1 MSVELVEENSRSL
14 SVSCNS
20 RYNSASFDSRLIL
33 ASVVWKKGLN
43 SSDSS
48 KRMRE
53 FGGSIRG
60 NVLAWKNR
68 GKEPFPLRRTFIRRG

>member
-1 MSVELVEENSRSL
+1 MSVELDEENSRSL

-43 SSDSS
+43 SPILRKGCENSEDRFEGTFS
-48 KRMRE
+48 
-53 FGGSIRG
+53 
-60 NVLAWKNR
+60 L
-68 GKEPFPLRRTFIRRG
+68 GKIGERSHSL